1 MKYTI
6 DKNYS
11 EFMREIALEQRMKKH
26 PNVSEEV
33 LKENIERDIKNN
45 KKELKKILKPLGM
58 DGILMD
64 KTYEKNFKK
73 IFPINFQILCKVLL
87 LQERSKKDNLVYQ
100 IKHENF
106 EDINKAELVKILKL
120 SLKEF
125 DNWFENLEYEPS
137 VDTGRSK
144 EELDDIYFELEE
156 QMWEDETTEYIE
168 ELQAGEEYN
177 EHEVEY
183 LKNKFLIRQQQN
195 VYENSIW
202 SNIENQI
209 EILKIMKKVHNE
221 IDERVKKIL
230 DFNSTTENMILL
242 KNYKSELLGDFP
254 IPQIFHHDDS
264 KAYELNIKDK
274 RIALE
279 ELYLD
284 IIETLN
290 IFSES
295 VKCFIEDNTKNDFLL
310 EDSKIHFK
318 NIKKSLLEKD
328 K

>member
-6 DKNYS
+6 DKNYA
-11 EFMREIALEQRMKKH
+11 EFMREIALEQRMKKY

-33 LKENIERDIKNN
+33 QKKDIERDIKNN

-73 IFPINFQILCKVLL
+73 IFPIHFQILCKVLL

-106 EDINKAELVKILKL
+106 EDINKTELVKILEL

-125 DNWFENLEYEPS
+125 DDWFENLEYEPI
-137 VDTGRSK
+137 VNTGKSK
-144 EELDDIYFELEE
+144 EELDDIYLELEE

-177 EHEVEY
+177 QYEVEY

-221 IDERVKKIL
+221 IDERVKNIL

-242 KNYKSELLGDFP
+242 KNYKSELLGELP
-254 IPQIFHHDDS
+254 IPQIFHHNND
-264 KAYELNIKDK
+264 KAYELTIKDK

-279 ELYLD
+279 ELYSD
-284 IIETLN
+284 IRETLN

-295 VKCFIEDNTKNDFLL
+295 IKCFVEDNTKKDFLL
-310 EDSKIHFK
+310 EDSKKHFE

>member
-6 DKNYS
+6 DKNYA
-11 EFMREIALEQRMKKH
+11 EFMREIALEQRMKKY

-33 LKENIERDIKNN
+33 QKKDIERDIKNN

-73 IFPINFQILCKVLL
+73 IFPIHFQILCKVLL

-106 EDINKAELVKILKL
+106 EDINKTELVKILEL

-254 IPQIFHHDDS
+254 IPQIFHHDDG

>member
-6 DKNYS
+6 DKNYA
-11 EFMREIALEQRMKKH
+11 EFMREIALEQRMKKY

-33 LKENIERDIKNN
+33 QKKDIERDIKNN

-73 IFPINFQILCKVLL
+73 IFPIHFQILCKVLL

-106 EDINKAELVKILKL
+106 EDINKTELVKILEL

-125 DNWFENLEYEPS
+125 DDWFENLEYEPI
-137 VDTGRSK
+137 VNTGKSK
-144 EELDDIYFELEE
+144 EELDDIYLELEE

-177 EHEVEY
+177 QYEVEY

-202 SNIENQI
+202 SNIENQ
-209 EILKIMKKVHNE
+209 M
-221 IDERVKKIL
+221 
-230 DFNSTTENMILL
+230 
-242 KNYKSELLGDFP
+242 
-254 IPQIFHHDDS
+254 QIAIRNGHLCHVRRS
-264 KAYELNIKDK
+264 VC
-274 RIALE
+274 
-279 ELYLD
+279 D
-284 IIETLN
+284 IIGGQPKTN
-290 IFSES
+290 
-295 VKCFIEDNTKNDFLL
+295 
-310 EDSKIHFK
+310 
-318 NIKKSLLEKD
+318 
-328 K
+328 